1 LISTQVPP
9 TPNAGPAPLTP
20 VAELTPIRAAAVAT
34 PGTLHRLI
42 ARLDEPCPAALA
54 RKEAAK
60 LREESCPSR
69 LLVEIG
75 HPSPAVHEMPDS
87 PLDEAATETLLA
99 ELDAVTSTSPHP
111 LLVEPA
117 PTKSWT
123 RSVALPLFI
132 LAAAIGHGA
141 PALRG
146 PPAPVVVNAT
156 YGYAEPAV
164 EPPSPDVVALRAF
177 VDATPRRCASA
188 PSAPSCRTDNLPDM
202 PLGAWFRAAH

>member
-1 LISTQVPP
+1 MISTQVPP

-54 RKEAAK
+54 RQAAAAK
-60 LREESCPSR
+60 LREEPHA
-69 LLVEIG
+69 LLVDIG
-75 HPSPAVHEMPDS
+75 HEAPAVHEMPDS

-99 ELDAVTSTSPHP
+99 ELDAATSTSTHP

-117 PTKSWT
+117 PAKSWT
-123 RSVALPLFI
+123 RAVALPLLV
-132 LAAAIGHGA
+132 LAAAVGHGV

-146 PPAPVVVNAT
+146 PPAPAVVVNAT
-156 YGYAEPAV
+156 YGYAEPT
-164 EPPSPDVVALRAF
+164 PDVVALRAF
-177 VDATPRRCASA
+177 VDATPRRCASS

>member
-1 LISTQVPP
+1 MPP

-99 ELDAVTSTSPHP
+99 ELDAATHP
-111 LLVEPA
+111 LLAEEPA
-117 PTKSWT
+117 PAAASGKSWT
-123 RSVALPLFI
+123 RSVALPLLV
-132 LAAAIGHGA
+132 LAAAIGHGV

-146 PPAPVVVNAT
+146 AA
-156 YGYAEPAV
+156 
-164 EPPSPDVVALRAF
+164 PSPRP
-177 VDATPRRCASA
+177 PRRPASHNRRPA
-188 PSAPSCRTDNLPDM
+188 SPK
-202 PLGAWFRAAH
+202 GAR

>member
-1 LISTQVPP
+1 MPP

-99 ELDAVTSTSPHP
+99 ELDAATAPHP

-117 PTKSWT
+117 PVKSWT
-123 RSVALPLFI
+123 RAVALPLLI

-141 PALRG
+141 PALQSQS
-146 PPAPVVVNAT
+146 APVVVNAT
-156 YGYAEPAV
+156 YGYAEPT
-164 EPPSPDVVALRAF
+164 PDVLALRAF